1 MNPRP
6 PGPQPS
12 ALPAELHPPQKTSP
26 NYQNLSNFSILFY
39 IDLEVWFDYYPFR
52 IKYFIKGSFIMNT
65 FLIFVVR
72 LILGLVFGIF
82 LIRMF
87 RPEWGI
93 YHGVA
98 AGLVLVALAYG
109 MTFFRKK
116 K

>member
-1 MNPRP
+1 
-6 PGPQPS
+6 
-12 ALPAELHPPQKTSP
+12 
-26 NYQNLSNFSILFY
+26 
-39 IDLEVWFDYYPFR
+39 
-52 IKYFIKGSFIMNT
+52 MNT

-109 MTFFRKK
+109 MAFFRKK